1 MNHLS
6 GLLTELRS
14 AWEQICGGDL
24 HLVREPDLHQSSAT
38 VSAPIAHEGVTYA
51 WLEASPPAGKHELTR
66 PLLQSWAD
74 LLGAI
79 MGERETSEG
88 LTNELIAAW
97 NRLSFLHQ
105 VTQLRRTTTDPWQVS
120 LESLRLAAQTI
131 EAENA
136 FVAQLLERALVYDW
150 VHPAYSEGETRRI
163 LAVLQSADGMLV
175 RNGEQACSET
185 FPELAGLY
193 SFIGQRLQ
201 VTASPLSF
209 MGIINQTSRQRFS
222 AGDLQLFESL
232 AETIATV
239 IDVEA
244 LHIQR
249 IEAEKQ
255 NRDLELA
262 AEVQAAFLPA
272 EPPSL
277 PGYELAA
284 TVIPASKIGGD
295 LYDVF
300 QCEGGHTGLLV
311 CDVAGKGISA
321 ALLAASV
328 RATIRAELQHASNPG
343 EVLQSANAKL
353 YGDMSRN
360 ERFVTALLVCLP
372 ASRSC
377 LQYASAGHTTGLWVQ
392 TGPLHVQK
400 LPSTTLPLGILPEIE
415 SATAPIDVQP
425 GDVVVVYSDGLSEA
439 ENEQGRILGM
449 AGITDLL
456 LATHSAPARFILD
469 SLTEAYRQHIGLAT
483 VVDDLT
489 LLVLK
494 RVAGDAPGA
503 GFLAR
508 LHWPSDLSVLPDVR
522 AQLERLKPHL
532 CGDRD
537 TRTWLMEVE
546 LAATEVVTNI
556 ITHAYAHRAGNI
568 HGLVALYPDRLQID
582 LFDIGDPYEPGETRP
597 LDFDPTDPPESGY
610 GLHIIQQVMDAVS
623 YERLS
628 DGHNHWQLV
637 REVPQLCIKA
647 SITTNT
653 GVDLDL

>member
-1 MNHLS
+1 MKQLS
-6 GLLTELRS
+6 DFLTELRV
-14 AWEQICGGDL
+14 AWTQVCDGEL
-24 HLVREPDLHQSSAT
+24 RLVREPTVQRHSAT
-38 VSAPIAHEGVTYA
+38 VAVPITHEGATYA
-51 WLEASPPAGKHELTR
+51 WLEASPPADKLELAG
-66 PLLQSWAD
+66 PLLRSWAS

-79 MGERETSEG
+79 MGEREISEG

-105 VTQLRRTTTDPWQVS
+105 VTQLRRITADPWQVS

-131 EAENA
+131 EADNA
-136 FVAQLLERALVYDW
+136 FVAELIEDTLVYDW
-150 VHPAYSEGETRRI
+150 IQPAYDESVMRRI
-163 LAVLQSADGMLV
+163 IAALQSADGMLV
-175 RNGEQACSET
+175 RNGAEACART
-185 FPELAGLY
+185 FPELAGLH
-193 SFIGQRLQ
+193 SFIGQQLQ
-201 VTASPLSF
+201 VTAGPPSF
-209 MGIINQTSRQRFS
+209 IGIINQATQRFS

-232 AETIATV
+232 VETITTV
-239 IDVEA
+239 VNVQA
-244 LHIQR
+244 LHVQQ

-255 NRDLELA
+255 GRELEIA
-262 AEVQAAFLPA
+262 AEVQASFLPA
-272 EPPSL
+272 TPPTL

-284 TVIPASKIGGD
+284 TVIPASQIGGD

-353 YGDMSRN
+353 YSDMSRN